1 MSVPIKGDKLLRLNY
16 IVANQTNRTRLINKL
31 KGSYTEATAIEV
43 KDLGGMVYEYKPFFG
58 EKTRNPFRIPKKI
71 VEEYNV
77 QLIEDANENELEI
90 PDIDSLAVLKAQLD
104 YWLEQSVLGETI
116 EFTNTD
122 LVAINV
128 VSGEDATSNFV
139 YTYAKDGLLD
149 SSIIGR
155 QKRFNVVRLN
165 VGDVIA
171 AADAESIE
179 NEKLI
184 EINDGAIVIDSTH
197 AHEIMDI
204 LIEVI
209 GKPEINEEDGW
220 DAYDEPMIFAED
232 IALPVTHFVPG
243 FAYTATIRN
252 EALDYYGLID
262 FRIYKEPIPP
272 EDEPETP
279 PVEEP

>member
-1 MSVPIKGDKLLRLNY
+1 MSVAIKGDKLLRLNY
-16 IVANQTNRTRLINKL
+16 IVANQTNRTRLINQL
-31 KGSYTEATAIEV
+31 KDSYAEATAIEV

-116 EFTNTD
+116 VFTNTD
-122 LVAINV
+122 LVGINA
-128 VSGEDATSNFV
+128 VSNKGAAADFV

-155 QKRFNVVRLN
+155 QKRFSVNRLN
-165 VGDVIA
+165 VEDVIA
-171 AADAESIE
+171 AAGDLSIE
-179 NEKLI
+179 DTKLI
-184 EINDGAIVIDSTH
+184 DIIDGMIVIDSTH
-197 AHEIMDI
+197 AHEIMET
-204 LIEVI
+204 LIAVI
-209 GKPEINEEDGW
+209 GKPEISEEDGW
-220 DAYDEPMIFAED
+220 EVYDEPMIFAED

-243 FAYTATIRN
+243 FVYTATIRN